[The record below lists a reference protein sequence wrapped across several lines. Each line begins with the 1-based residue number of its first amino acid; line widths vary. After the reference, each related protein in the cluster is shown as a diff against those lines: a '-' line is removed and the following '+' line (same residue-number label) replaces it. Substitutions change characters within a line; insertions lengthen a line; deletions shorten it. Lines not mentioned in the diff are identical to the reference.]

1 MTLPPESRPPG
12 STGGDGWPADVH
24 PNYTGPRRPPTGP
37 VNSAPIPAQADD
49 ADVDEVTNPAVP
61 DPEASGPHPSGP
73 VHHPSGAEHPSGP
86 LHHSGPQQLPSGPLQ
101 HSGPQQH
108 PSGPLQHPSGPFRP
122 YEQHD
127 DGPWSGAMTTPP
139 PVVVMPRQRPIR
151 QKRSIPVR
159 PIVIAAVALVVLG
172 GLGAWALSSSDDS
185 ATPVV
190 TTPTAQPEAV
200 AREKLRQLLPSGYP
214 DAACEPVA
222 TPKGALA
229 KFGCERNADTGGPP
243 LATYTLLPDRA
254 ALKVAFDDIIRA
266 SAVVNCPGSIQS
278 PGAWR
283 RNAAPDKVAG
293 TLFCG
298 FQRDLPTLAWTDDS
312 ELMVAAIRGDERG
325 PSLEQL
331 YRWWSSHS

>member
-12 STGGDGWPADVH
+12 STDADGRPADVH
-24 PNYTGPRRPPTGP
+24 PNYQGPRRAPAGP

-49 ADVDEVTNPAVP
+49 SGVDEVTVPAVP
-61 DPEASGPHPSGP
+61 DPEPSGPHPSGP
-73 VHHPSGAEHPSGP
+73 LHHPPGAEHPSGP
-86 LHHSGPQQLPSGPLQ
+86 VQHPSGPL
-101 HSGPQQH
+101 QH

-122 YEQHD
+122 YEQLD
-127 DGPWSGAMTTPP
+127 EGPWSGAMTTPP

-159 PIVIAAVALVVLG
+159 PIAIAAVALVVLG
-172 GLGAWALSSSDDS
+172 GLGAWAFNSSGDDS
-185 ATPVV
+185 DATPVV
-190 TTPTAQPEAV
+190 TTPTAQPETV
-200 AREKLRQLLPSGYP
+200 AREKLRQLLPPGYP

-229 KFGCERNADTGGPP
+229 KFGCERNADPGGPP

-266 SAVVNCPGSIQS
+266 SAIVNCPGSIQS

-312 ELMVAAIRGDERG
+312 DLMVAAIRGDERG